1 MILRPPRSTRT
12 DTLFPYTT
20 LFRSLSLAAEQVERA
35 IRAFN
40 PVPGA
45 WVEIAGE
52 RLKIL
57 AADVTAESGSPG
69 VVLGDRLP
77 IACGGGPTR
86 PPLDQRQGTGA
97 MEPGDALS
105 GWPLP
110 PGPAEGRP
118 GFAYRWDTTAAPSW
132 GG

>member
-45 WVEIAGE
+45 WVEIAGD

-69 VVLGDRLP
+69 VVLGDRLTLP
-77 IACGGGPTR
+77 CGSGALRPTLAPR
-86 PPLDQRQGTGA
+86 HGNGA
-97 MEPGDALS
+97 MEPGALLR
-105 GWPLP
+105 GWPIP
-110 PGPAEGRP
+110 PVPLAASPAFP
-118 GFAYRWDTTAAPSW
+118 FRWTIQASH
-132 GG
+132 

>member
-1 MILRPPRSTRT
+1 MVEVIGRL
-12 DTLFPYTT
+12 TLMRAVPQQDEGVTYAAKIEKAEAH
-20 LFRSLSLAAEQVERA
+20 LDLSLAAEQVERA

-69 VVLGDRLP
+69 VVLGDRLT
-77 IACGGGPTR
+77 IACGSGAIRPT
-86 PPLDQRQGTGA
+86 LAQRQGKGA
-97 MEPGDALS
+97 MEPGALLR

-110 PGPAEGRP
+110 DRKST
-118 GFAYRWDTTAAPSW
+118 RLNSSH
-132 GG
+132 